1 MQKPLVLTKLQ
12 NLLQGFKE
20 KFVGTKI
27 GHSYKCCKQTLR
39 PVMKWMY
46 ERNLMPGK

>member
-27 GHSYKCCKQTLR
+27 GISNIFQIMPCTLR
-39 PVMKWMY
+39 VS
-46 ERNLMPGK
+46 